1 MASRLLSLTSIFNT
15 AAKGSEIRPNSWATI
30 CAWRKYFASKESS
43 SPSATSANEEDNNH
57 DDEHVNLTYPNQ
69 QQQQQQKGGVHNSS
83 SLHSDA
89 DYSPIQSVEAR
100 RARNEFVQGVFRAM
114 YDSHNH
120 HQQQQHHQWNVE
132 VNVVP
137 SVGERNVAC
146 TIPQ

>member
-1 MASRLLSLTSIFNT
+1 LALTFFFPYLVCYHT
-15 AAKGSEIRPNSWATI
+15 R

-43 SPSATSANEEDNNH
+43 SSSATSANEEDNNH
-57 DDEHVNLTYPNQ
+57 DDEYVNPTYPNQ
-69 QQQQQQKGGVHNSS
+69 QQQKGGVKNSS
-83 SLHSDA
+83 SLQSDA

-120 HQQQQHHQWNVE
+120 QQQQQQHHQWNVE

-137 SVGERNVAC
+137 SIGERNVAC